1 MNKRT
6 FQTTGVRTFL
16 MAIFVLA
23 AISGT
28 AMAADS
34 SSYPRTIVDDAGREI
49 TIKMPVEKII
59 PLDASAAKTLYL
71 LGAQDKIIAVGDDVV
86 SRSGYLPGVRD
97 KQSVGK
103 WHEYDYEM
111 IGELAKEGEKIVPN
125 IIVLCTVSGMDP
137 VDEIATALEGFPDI
151 AVVGLDTYKM
161 ENVTQDLEKLGVI
174 LDKESEVQEN
184 IDWYNKK
191 IAQIKSAVEGKTKP
205 KVYTELSSSKGT
217 GDLSTYGTTSSV
229 NKLIEIANGYDISR
243 EPKTFLKVTWEWV
256 ITQNP
261 EVILKTGSVDTLG
274 WTESPSQDTVGLEKT
289 LNEILS
295 RPGADTVS
303 AVKNDRVYIVWNSM
317 LSGFDN
323 VVGAAYLAKI
333 FHPEIDLNPDK
344 ICQEYMTR
352 LGLDFPKDRILLY
365 PEIKHT

>member
-1 MNKRT
+1 MDKRS
-6 FQTTGVRTFL
+6 FQKNGVRRLFMT
-16 MAIFVLA
+16 IFILA
-23 AISGT
+23 AISGMV
-28 AMAADS
+28 MAADS
-34 SSYPRTIVDDAGREI
+34 ASYPRTIVDDAGREV

-59 PLDASAAKTLYL
+59 PLDAGAAKTLYL

-86 SRSGYLPGVRD
+86 SRSGYLPGVKD

-111 IGELAKEGEKIVPN
+111 IGELAKEGEKTVPN

-137 VDEIATALEGFPDI
+137 VSEIAPALEGFPDI
-151 AVVGLDTYKM
+151 AVIGLDTYKM
-161 ENVTQDLEKLGVI
+161 ENVTQDLETLGVV
-174 LDKESEVQEN
+174 LEKESEVQEN

-191 IAQIKSAVEGKTKP
+191 IGQVKSAVEGKAKP
-205 KVYTELSSSKGT
+205 RVYTELSSSKGT
-217 GDLSTYGTTSSV
+217 GDLSTYGITSSV
-229 NKLIEIANGYDISR
+229 NKLIEIANGYDVSR
-243 EPKTFLKVTWEWV
+243 EPKTFSKVSWEWV

-274 WTESPSQDTVGLEKT
+274 WADSPSQDTVGLEKT

-303 AVKNDRVYIVWNSM
+303 AVKNDRVYVVWNSM

-323 VVGAAYLAKI
+323 VVGSAYLAKI
-333 FHPEIDLNPDK
+333 FHPEIDLNPDE
-344 ICQEYMTR
+344 ICQEYMSR
-352 LGLDFPKDRILLY
+352 LGLDFPKDRILVY
-365 PEIKHT
+365 PEIE